1 MKEDGVLTLEQ
12 TAVESL
18 QYDYSNESL
27 WLDAL
32 GEGVEKLL
40 DHGIGKGEAYFILPG
55 CLLLTKTI
63 RAPRVEESKQR
74 QIVAFELQQKM
85 PYPLAELIWDYQV
98 VEDDGVEQEVLAIA
112 VRPAIA
118 ESFCEKVD
126 ALGLSPVELSAAS
139 ILDFNAL
146 RHSHLEMRGEET
158 LVINIGAKSTNLLFI
173 NPEGFLIRNIALGGN
188 SLTQHVAD
196 SIGVPFTK
204 AEQVKK
210 SFFSGEVA
218 FSSDDPAVQVLEKNA
233 EQFKARMSQ
242 EVTRSVVTYKRLK
255 KGKSPTRVFLCGRG
269 SLLPG
274 LPEYLSDK
282 QSLAVDYFDPL
293 RAVQIGSKVNP
304 EILPQLPFMLSEVV
318 GEACRVFAVGD
329 ADSYRGINLLPKDKL
344 AHMAIRKK
352 RWWLGAAAGL
362 MALAPLPG
370 LLGTMTEL
378 SQAEQKLTEQ
388 KGHLRKK
395 QLDVSEQE
403 KKQEGLLALD
413 RFGRAIDKEIGPLRS
428 VSSGADNWRILLADL
443 QTLIISEAQEVWLDE
458 LSVHR
463 GTPEGASPAR
473 KRANQQQIQKPSGIL
488 ILNGRFLVRDPGSER
503 SSLEQK
509 SGGSGTRREK
519 LIQLNSARQ
528 KALTESLEK
537 CLFADK
543 ILTKQFE
550 TEGKGDLFNRF
561 YTYFHYEIQLKQGY
575 SL

>member
-1 MKEDGVLTLEQ
+1 
-12 TAVESL
+12 
-18 QYDYSNESL
+18 
-27 WLDAL
+27 
-32 GEGVEKLL
+32 
-40 DHGIGKGEAYFILPG
+40 
-55 CLLLTKTI
+55 
-63 RAPRVEESKQR
+63 
-74 QIVAFELQQKM
+74 
-85 PYPLAELIWDYQV
+85 
-98 VEDDGVEQEVLAIA
+98 
-112 VRPAIA
+112 
-118 ESFCEKVD
+118 
-126 ALGLSPVELSAAS
+126 
-139 ILDFNAL
+139 
-146 RHSHLEMRGEET
+146 
-158 LVINIGAKSTNLLFI
+158 
-173 NPEGFLIRNIALGGN
+173 
-188 SLTQHVAD
+188 
-196 SIGVPFTK
+196 
-204 AEQVKK
+204 
-210 SFFSGEVA
+210 
-218 FSSDDPAVQVLEKNA
+218 
-233 EQFKARMSQ
+233 
-242 EVTRSVVTYKRLK
+242 
-255 KGKSPTRVFLCGRG
+255 
-269 SLLPG
+269 LLPG

-329 ADSYRGINLLPKDKL
+329 ADSYRGINLLPKGKL
-344 AHMAIRKK
+344 AHMAIHKK
-352 RWWLGAAAGL
+352 RWWFGAAAGL

-388 KGHLRKK
+388 KSHLRKK

-413 RFGRAIDKEIGPLRS
+413 RFGRAIDKEIGPLQS

-473 KRANQQQIQKPSGIL
+473 KRANQQQIQKPGGIL
-488 ILNGRFLVRDPGSER
+488 ILNGRFLVREPESER